1 MTRLT
6 ARASCSRI
14 CAMDSSATA
23 VSPRRSS
30 ASQAW
35 AFWMARSPP
44 LTATYISKNLRT
56 AGQRRDAV
64 AAGEE
69 EIQPQREQQGV
80 VLKGLCLG
88 QVERCRVADAGAG
101 QGGAFRAQ
109 VHALDDQR
117 GRAIRVFGR

>member
-1 MTRLT
+1 
-6 ARASCSRI
+6 
-14 CAMDSSATA
+14 MDSSATA

-30 ASQAW
+30 ASHAW

-64 AAGEE
+64 AACEE
-69 EIQPQREQQGV
+69 EIQTQREQQGV
-80 VLKGLCLG
+80 ILKGLCFG

-101 QGGAFRAQ
+101 QGGAVCCKVSTF
-109 VHALDDQR
+109 D
-117 GRAIRVFGR
+117 